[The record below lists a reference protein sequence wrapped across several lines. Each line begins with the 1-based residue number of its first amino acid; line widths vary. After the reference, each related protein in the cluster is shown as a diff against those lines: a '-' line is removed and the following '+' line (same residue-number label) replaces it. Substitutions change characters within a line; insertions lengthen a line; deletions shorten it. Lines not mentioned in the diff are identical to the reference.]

1 MRVLF
6 ANNPPV
12 IQAGIARGLA
22 RLGHEV
28 LVFPLW
34 QTPYE
39 RQEEVLAPTVE
50 AFRPDVIFTEGDPPN
65 FNKPVIYDL
74 CQARGIPHVYWAIQ
88 DPLWH
93 KEISA
98 YCASHAD
105 LVFTTA
111 AELVPV
117 YRAMGKPAELLLF
130 ACNPE
135 YHHRTLSDPALQ
147 HEVVFVGNNY
157 PERAE
162 ATERVIGPVLA
173 GGYDLMVWGLWWTDQ
188 DKPFH
193 LPARHCGGYLSYD
206 RMAEVYSS
214 AAIVLGLHLDATS
227 PTQTSIR
234 TFEVL
239 GCGAF
244 YLTQYTPAH
253 ANLFENGKH
262 LVWSASPEETKDLVA
277 FYLNHPAERERIA
290 TAGQAEVYARHTVT
304 HRAEQVVEALRL
316 HLGVSDRRPR

>member
-6 ANNPPV
+6 TNNPPV
-12 IQAGIARGLA
+12 IRAGLARGLA

-28 LVFPLW
+28 CVLPLW
-34 QTPYE
+34 QTAYE
-39 RQEEVLAPTVE
+39 QQREVLE
-50 AFRPDVIFTEGDPPN
+50 AAAQEFRPEVILSEGDPPN
-65 FNKPVIYDL
+65 LNRPAIHDL
-74 CQARGIPHVYWAIQ
+74 CRARGIPHVYWAIQ

-93 KEISA
+93 KEISV
-98 YCASHAD
+98 YCAAHSD

-117 YRAMGKPAELLLF
+117 YQKMGKPAELLLF

-135 YHHRTLSDPALQ
+135 YHHRTLSSDAFR
-147 HEVVFVGNNY
+147 HDVVFVGNNY

-162 ATERVIGPVLA
+162 AAGRIIGPALEA
-173 GGYDLMVWGLWWTDQ
+173 GHDLMAWGMWWDDA

-193 LPARHCGGYLSYD
+193 LPARCCGGYLAYEQ
-206 RMAEVYSS
+206 MAEVYSS
-214 AAIVLGLHLDATS
+214 ASVVLGLHLDGTS

-244 YLTQYTPAH
+244 YLTQYTQAH
-253 ANLFENGKH
+253 ATLFANGQH
-262 LVWSASPEETKDLVA
+262 LVWSTSPEETRDLLA
-277 FYLNHPAERERIA
+277 FYLKHPAERERIA
-290 TAGQAEVYARHTVT
+290 SAGQAEVYARHTVT
-304 HRAEQVVEALRL
+304 HRASQVARAFRRTLGLR
-316 HLGVSDRRPR
+316 